1 MWIPFFQEYITG
13 TTDVVKITNTIPP
26 NDVIAMDT
34 MTSAPRSEDMRTGIK
49 ANMVVAAIIMAGRI
63 RHSPAKTTA
72 SRISLYVS

>member
-26 NDVIAMDT
+26 NDIIAMDT
-34 MTSAPRSEDMRTGIK
+34 MT
-49 ANMVVAAIIMAGRI
+49 GRI

-72 SRISLYVS
+72 SQISLYVS